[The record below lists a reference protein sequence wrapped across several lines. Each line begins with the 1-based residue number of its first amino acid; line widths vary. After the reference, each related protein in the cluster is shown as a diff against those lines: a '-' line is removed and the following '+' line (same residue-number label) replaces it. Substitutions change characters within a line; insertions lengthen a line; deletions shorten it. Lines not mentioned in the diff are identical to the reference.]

1 MGKNPPAMQDTWVQ
15 SPGWEN
21 LLEKVMATHYS
32 ILTMDRGA
40 WQAMVHGVTEL
51 GMTD

>member
-1 MGKNPPAMQDTWVQ
+1 MQETQVL
-15 SPGWEN
+15 SLGWEDS
-21 LLEKVMATHYS
+21 LEKVMATHYS